1 MLPVGDSWGDDA
13 LLDPAR
19 VDLVRSDVAVHVRDL
34 LDGLRGDPSLAPVPV
49 STTVLSGR
57 PADAL
62 VHRAADAGLLVV
74 GSRGRGGTR
83 SALLGSIAL
92 GCATRAVCPVV
103 VVHPAA
109 PDPGRPRVAVGLGDT
124 EGAREVLW
132 RAAAEARHA
141 GAESQVVV
149 AVRTAQHWADL
160 ASAATPLRGETVA
173 HARWRGG
180 GLVHEELGTRPDVHV
195 RVHVQTGS
203 PARVLVRRAE
213 GAALLVVG
221 SHSRSRL
228 VGMLLGSVTL
238 HCPVSAP
245 CPVLVLHPQ
254 PVPADLPTG

>member
-109 PDPGRPRVAVGLGDT
+109 PDPGRPRVVVGLDDT
-124 EGAREVLW
+124 EGARGAVARGRRGAPCGS
-132 RAAAEARHA
+132 RA
-141 GAESQVVV
+141 
-149 AVRTAQHWADL
+149 
-160 ASAATPLRGETVA
+160 RG
-173 HARWRGG
+173 RRGG
-180 GLVHEELGTRPDVHV
+180 PHGPALG
-195 RVHVQTGS
+195 
-203 PARVLVRRAE
+203 
-213 GAALLVVG
+213 
-221 SHSRSRL
+221 
-228 VGMLLGSVTL
+228 
-238 HCPVSAP
+238 
-245 CPVLVLHPQ
+245 
-254 PVPADLPTG
+254 